1 MRYSVVLTPEPDG
14 SAANVTVPAMPG
26 VLTWARTSEEALET
40 AREAVELHLEGF
52 AERGLPFPADRK
64 PRRNTSRA
72 KDNGCR
78 ERGRRLHE
86 DVTIDLKLAAPS
98 VRSA

>member
-26 VLTWARTSEEALET
+26 VLMSARTSEEALEP
-40 AREAVELHLEGF
+40 AREAIELHLEGF
-52 AERGLPFPADRK
+52 AERGLPVPADRK
-64 PRRNTSRA
+64 PRRYTSRA

-78 ERGRRLHE
+78 ERGRPLHE
-86 DVTIDLKLAAPS
+86 VVTIDVKLPAPS
-98 VRSA
+98 IRSA